1 MRPPCGRQLV
11 STAPASPGALS
22 ARSGWRLRSSARR
35 FAPCQH
41 LGHQQEAEV
50 LKARAAGPTRADKRK
65 PEAGACEQ
73 AASGGLLFR
82 ELALLGDESVEPGE
96 ARVAAGLVP
105 KGARGVDV
113 PVEGL
118 AVVAEAS
125 VQLAHQ
131 VGGDGELAPVEVL
144 FPQSADEVAEGAQ
157 LEGALEGVLA
167 LLAADPRGAEAE
179 VAQLAEAQT
188 SLLAADLG
196 GVEGEPRRW
205 AGPEDPEEAVLPQA
219 LLDVVA
225 LVEGQVEVG
234 EVLAG
239 GEGARRAHGYG
250 VPDLARPVRLAP
262 RELGTQVGLSPDGD
276 VAAGVRR
283 PEDVATQRAP
293 GADAPKLPHGRPSRR
308 AGCP

>member
-96 ARVAAGLVP
+96 ACVAAGLVAQGP
-105 KGARGVDV
+105 LGVDV

-144 FPQSADEVAEGAQ
+144 FPQGADVVAEGAQ
-157 LEGALEGVLA
+157 LEGTLEGVLA

-179 VAQLAEAQT
+179 VTQLAGSQVP
-188 SLLAADLG
+188 LLAADLG
-196 GVEGEPRRW
+196 GVEGEPRRG
-205 AGPEDPEEAVLPQA
+205 ARAEDLEETVFPEA

-225 LVEGQVEVG
+225 FVEGQVEFG
-234 EVLAG
+234 EVFPG
-239 GEGARRAHGYG
+239 GEGARWAHDYA
-250 VPDLARPVRLAP
+250 VPNQARPVRLTP
-262 RELGTQVGLSPDGD
+262 RELGAQIRLPPDGD
-276 VAAGVRR
+276 EGPYVRR
-283 PEDVATQRAP
+283 AEHVATYGTP
-293 GADAPKLPHGRPSRR
+293 GAAKLPHEHPSRR
-308 AGCP
+308 AGRG